1 MYYQRLC
8 YEFIHLNLWVSCFRG
23 AHFYSSI
30 PKISPP
36 PIPAYILHLRMILQ
50 AKAITR
56 NFGSLQVLKG
66 INLDIAPQEIVS
78 ITGPSGAGKTT
89 LLQILGTLD
98 SPNGGELSID
108 GKLVNNLNS
117 KALAAFRNT
126 KLGFIFQFHHLLPEF
141 TALENVSLP
150 GLLAGK
156 STNSVKAKATE
167 LLERL
172 GLGHR
177 LNHRPTE
184 MSGGE
189 QQRAAVARALV
200 NEPAI
205 VFADEPSGN
214 LDSTNADDLHQLFF
228 QLRDEFKQTFVIV
241 THNEILAEMA
251 DRRIRLRDGLIEA

>member
-1 MYYQRLC
+1 
-8 YEFIHLNLWVSCFRG
+8 
-23 AHFYSSI
+23 
-30 PKISPP
+30 
-36 PIPAYILHLRMILQ
+36 
-50 AKAITR
+50 
-56 NFGSLQVLKG
+56 
-66 INLDIAPQEIVS
+66 
-78 ITGPSGAGKTT
+78 
-89 LLQILGTLD
+89 
-98 SPNGGELSID
+98 
-108 GKLVNNLNS
+108 
-117 KALAAFRNT
+117 
-126 KLGFIFQFHHLLPEF
+126 
-141 TALENVSLP
+141 
-150 GLLAGK
+150 
-156 STNSVKAKATE
+156 